1 MQRLKRYKQ
10 VHRDMCSLWVTQLL
24 LSFLRNNQLWRCC
37 QHVKLNMWQLLGIY
51 VMQYD
56 LKIY

>member
-51 VMQYD
+51 VMQY
-56 LKIY
+56 